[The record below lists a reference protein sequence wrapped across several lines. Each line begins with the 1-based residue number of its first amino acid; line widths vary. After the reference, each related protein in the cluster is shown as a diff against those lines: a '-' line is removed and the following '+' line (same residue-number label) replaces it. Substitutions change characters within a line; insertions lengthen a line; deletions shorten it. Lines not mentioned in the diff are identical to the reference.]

1 MGYNVQPLRSQQEIN
16 DFLFCLRRNKNAE
29 RDVFLFLIGINSG
42 LRMSDI
48 VKLKKKRRDYLK
60 KPAHRGAKDR
70 ENTHFILK
78 QLTGLDSRLYRT
90 LRSGGLL
97 VSQY

>member
-16 DFLFCLRRNKNAE
+16 DILFCLRRNKNAE

-48 VKLKKKRRDYLK
+48 VKLKKKDVITSKNPRIV
-60 KPAHRGAKDR
+60 
-70 ENTHFILK
+70 E
-78 QLTGLDSRLYRT
+78 
-90 LRSGGLL
+90 
-97 VSQY
+97 

>member
-48 VKLKKKRRDYLK
+48 VKLKKKSGIAEIKFNISFTIYER
-60 KPAHRGAKDR
+60 
-70 ENTHFILK
+70 ILF
-78 QLTGLDSRLYRT
+78 
-90 LRSGGLL
+90 
-97 VSQY
+97 

>member
-48 VKLKKKRRDYLK
+48 VKLKKKDVITSKTRASWSKRQGKHAFY
-60 KPAHRGAKDR
+60 
-70 ENTHFILK
+70 T
-78 QLTGLDSRLYRT
+78 
-90 LRSGGLL
+90 
-97 VSQY
+97 